1 MQNEYLPKAGT
12 YFKEQ
17 NMAYEIKL
25 VKLVSGDMLIGKAN
39 VEDNMLTEVAVLQ
52 TVPTQQGV
60 QMMLLPFGYPFEQDF
75 DAKISTAHVIYEY
88 KECPEDLKTK
98 YLEATSN
105 LTVSTGGLGNLDLQG
120 GAGGNVTD
128 ISQLLKK

>member
-1 MQNEYLPKAGT
+1 
-12 YFKEQ
+12 
-17 NMAYEIKL
+17 MAYEIKL

-39 VEDNMLTEVAVLQ
+39 VEDNMLTDVAVLQ

-75 DAKISTAHVIYEY
+75 DAKISTEHVIYEY